1 MLQVLLTYDGNSLL
15 IFKQE
20 DILNIRMT
28 TLYSWLTDSDFNI
41 NLKDVL
47 GVEPGSKLFCLFS
60 FWFLIFVE
68 FFQIKCI

>member
-1 MLQVLLTYDGNSLL
+1 MLQVVLTYDGNSLL

-41 NLKDVL
+41 NLQDVL
-47 GVEPGSKLFCLFS
+47 GLEPGLQHVIPCLPKLFLFLS
-60 FWFLIFVE
+60 ELPIFV
-68 FFQIKCI
+68 